1 MNSKSKL
8 PIDLIML
15 TSANKSALCKYTLST
30 WTKNLSAQ
38 KIIIAS
44 NTIEKLDS
52 PLSNEIIYV
61 VGEKFGIRLRNAL
74 LKCVSKYVLIILD
87 DYYLT
92 SINQNEFKK
101 IQILLKN
108 LSPFA
113 IKLSNS
119 NAARISLFIP
129 GHQNFVLLSN
139 TGVGLLDTNP
149 TIYDATKL
157 KSIIDP
163 NETLWEYEINHSI
176 RAIMKNYSVISH
188 YKTIINYTEIVKGGL
203 LWWSCRKYSYET
215 KLKSMSLYQEL
226 KIKLVSMFKSL
237 FIKIF
242 GYDTLMR
249 IKRIL

>member
-15 TSANKSALCKYTLST
+15 TSANKSALCKFTLST
-30 WTKNLSAQ
+30 WIKNLSVQ

-44 NTIEKLDS
+44 NKIEKLE
-52 PLSNEIIYV
+52 PLPSYEIIYV
-61 VGEKFGIRLRNAL
+61 VGEKFGSRLRNAL
-74 LKCVSKYVLIILD
+74 SKCVSKYVLIILD

-101 IQILLKN
+101 IQTLLKN

-129 GHQNFVLLSN
+129 GYQNFVLLSN
-139 TGVGLLDTNP
+139 TGVGLLDTHP
-149 TIYDATKL
+149 TIYDAIKL
-157 KSIIDP
+157 KSIIEPD
-163 NETLWEYEINHSI
+163 ESLWEHEINHSI
-176 RAIMKNYSVISH
+176 RAIMKNYCVISH

-215 KLKSMSLYQEL
+215 KLKFMSLYQEL
-226 KIKLVSMFKSL
+226 KIKLVSIFKSL
-237 FIKIF
+237 LIKVF
-242 GYDTLMR
+242 GYDTLMK
-249 IKRIL
+249 IKRKL

>member
-15 TSANKSALCKYTLST
+15 TSANKSALCKFTLST
-30 WTKNLSAQ
+30 WIKNLSVQ

-44 NTIEKLDS
+44 NKIEKLE
-52 PLSNEIIYV
+52 PLPSYEIIYV
-61 VGEKFGIRLRNAL
+61 VGEKFGSRLRNAL
-74 LKCVSKYVLIILD
+74 SKCVSKYVLIILD

-101 IQILLKN
+101 IQTLLKN

-129 GHQNFVLLSN
+129 GYQNFVLLSN
-139 TGVGLLDTNP
+139 TGVGLLDTHP
-149 TIYDATKL
+149 TIYDAIKL
-157 KSIIDP
+157 KSIIEPD
-163 NETLWEYEINHSI
+163 ESLWEHEINHSI
-176 RAIMKNYSVISH
+176 RAIMKNYCVISH

-203 LWWSCRKYSYET
+203 LWWSCRKYSYVT
-215 KLKSMSLYQEL
+215 KLKFMSLYQEL
-226 KIKLVSMFKSL
+226 KIKLVSIFKSL
-237 FIKIF
+237 LIKVF
-242 GYDTLMR
+242 GYDTLMK
-249 IKRIL
+249 IKRKL